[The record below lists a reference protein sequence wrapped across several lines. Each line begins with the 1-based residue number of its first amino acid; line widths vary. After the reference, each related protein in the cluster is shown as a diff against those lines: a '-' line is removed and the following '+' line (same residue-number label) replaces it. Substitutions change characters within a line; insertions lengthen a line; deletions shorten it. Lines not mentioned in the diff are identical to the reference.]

1 MKTQKQI
8 NIDLTKL
15 VVALQDKVTNFVS
28 GSVMRGILSSIAAS
42 ISEIWFDLVQTKRNL
57 LWDTARGEYLDRLA
71 AESGMIRKGPI
82 TANVILVANA
92 AVESG
97 TSTDIGEGY
106 LTDTTKTWTQ
116 NQFKIGT
123 WVLIDS
129 LAVEFSIDSNNENT
143 IYVTTGTPSSGK
155 YYVMPVIPEGT
166 IIRSAVSGVGYTIV
180 DRIVVGKDN
189 PALLAQTK
197 AICLGNRSLAVAS
210 IEGMAGAAGAN
221 TITVVSPPIP
231 GVTNITNPVPTQPR
245 TGLDEESDD
254 QLRTRR
260 RNILDILNQG
270 TQSFYEGLAVA
281 ADENVLRAIA
291 RKDTDTGGI
300 KVIVTSHS
308 GLSFT
313 DPELE
318 AIKTY
323 IEDNCRSFET
333 ITVVNMM
340 LTDIFVNF
348 KAYIRPGNT
357 MNSVYSRTADVIA
370 NFLDY
375 GSWNSDDDVR
385 DDDILIEIKKVS
397 AFRDIDLSNYSVTA
411 TKDGDPA
418 GSGTIPLFESL
429 PRFSRLKIINI
440 ETGEIIDE
448 VLKNLA
454 V

>member
-1 MKTQKQI
+1 MKTQRQI

-28 GSVMRGILSSIAAS
+28 GSVMRGILSAIAAS
-42 ISEIWFDLVQTKRNL
+42 ISEVWFDLVQTKRNL
-57 LWDTARGEYLDRLA
+57 LWDTAKGEYLDKLA

-92 AVESG
+92 TVESG
-97 TSTDIGEGY
+97 TSTSVGSGY
-106 LTDTTKTWTQ
+106 LTDTTKNWTQ

-129 LAVEFSIDSNNENT
+129 SITEFSIDSNNENT
-143 IYVTTGTPSSGK
+143 IYVTGTPAAGK

-166 IIRSAVSGVGYTIV
+166 VVRSAVSGVGYTTA

-197 AICLGNRSLAVAS
+197 AICLGNRSLAVAA
-210 IEGMAGAAGAN
+210 IEGSAGGAGAN
-221 TITVVSPPIP
+221 MITVLSPPIP
-231 GVTNITNPVPTQPR
+231 GVTNIINPVPTQPR

-281 ADENVLRAIA
+281 AEENVLRAIA
-291 RKDTDTGGI
+291 RKDTDTEGI
-300 KVIVTSHS
+300 KIIVTSRS

-313 DPELE
+313 EPELE
-318 AIKTY
+318 AIQTY
-323 IEDNCRSFET
+323 IEDNCRAFET
-333 ITVVNMM
+333 ITVVNMVM
-340 LTDIFVNF
+340 TDIFVNF
-348 KAYIRPGNT
+348 KAYVKPGNT
-357 MNSVYSRTADVIA
+357 MDAVYSRTADVIA

-375 GSWNSDDDVR
+375 GSWNSEDDVR

-440 ETGEIIDE
+440 ETGESIDE